1 MIYQEVEK
9 NPTNFQTY
17 SSVAIY
23 NSEFEFSDVIIRN
36 ASYYFRPSPQSALVL
51 VKHNTLWQKY
61 FSGKH

>member
-1 MIYQEVEK
+1 MIYQEVK
-9 NPTNFQTY
+9 KTPTNFQTY
-17 SSVAIY
+17 SSIDIY

-36 ASYYFRPSPQSALVL
+36 ASYYFCPSPQSALVL